1 MHMRIIWAI
10 YCVLALITAFGPI
23 RKLPLPVW
31 VRVGLGFCAF
41 ATAQGYLLQKL
52 LDIPVMCPDGLPT
65 ILLILAKWGDIATLL
80 MGLFSILWILLHL
93 CRVRI
98 SPWLPPLSGMILGA
112 FMLWF
117 GVRQPPIVER
127 TLTVRDLPAS
137 AQGMRVA
144 VVADLHIDCLRGK
157 DWCERFVAR
166 LNAANPDVVLFTGD
180 QADGQPF
187 LRMADL
193 APLAK
198 ILAPHGKYL
207 VSGNHEFMFG
217 AEEYLAIYQSLGL
230 EVLDGKSAFC
240 NGITLLGLP
249 DSRSLTNAETLPR
262 LRQLMHACPPSACT
276 LLLAHKPGIAKD
288 ADALGVDVQF
298 SGHTHGGQ
306 FPGLATL
313 MECFNDGYVRG
324 NYTLPNG
331 LNLFVA
337 PGSATWIGFPFRLFY
352 TTEVTLF
359 TLNR

>member
-1 MHMRIIWAI
+1 MHMRVIWVI
-10 YCVLALITAFGPI
+10 YCGLALLTAFGPI
-23 RKLPLPVW
+23 RRLPLPTW
-31 VRVGLGFCAF
+31 LRVVLGFCAF

-52 LDIPVMCPDGLPT
+52 LDLPVMCPDGLPT
-65 ILLILAKWGDIATLL
+65 VLLILAKWGDIATLL
-80 MGLFSILWILLHL
+80 MGLFSIAWVVLRL
-93 CRVRI
+93 CRVHV
-98 SPWLPPLSGMILGA
+98 SPWLPPLSGMALGA
-112 FMLWF
+112 VMLWL

-157 DWCERFVAR
+157 NWCERFVAR
-166 LNAANPDVVLFTGD
+166 LNEARPDVVLFTGD
-180 QADGQPF
+180 QADGQPI

-198 ILAPHGKYL
+198 IVAPYGKFL

-217 AEEYLAIYQSLGL
+217 VKEYLAIYQSLGL
-230 EVLDGKSAFC
+230 EVLDGKSADC
-240 NGITLLGLP
+240 NGITLLGVP
-249 DSRSLTNAETLPR
+249 DSRSLTNSETLPR
-262 LRQLMHACPPSACT
+262 LQGLMQHSPAAACT
-276 LLLAHKPGIAKD
+276 FLLAHKPAIAQD

-306 FPGLATL
+306 FPGLAML
-313 MECFNDGYVRG
+313 MERFNDGYVRG

-331 LNLFVA
+331 MTLFVA